1 MSTMTHRPHH
11 HDYGPSWDGT
21 VVLDIGG
28 DVGAVVVHTPADL
41 EGVEIELARGNEGV
55 PFVHTAVR
63 ERRLLDGTVHAAVF
77 AEVPAGSYTLVG
89 LGSRPSTLLTVTGG
103 HVTELRW

>member
-1 MSTMTHRPHH
+1 MTQHQHR

-28 DVGAVVVHTPADL
+28 DVGALVVHTPADL
-41 EGVEIELARGNEGV
+41 DGLEIELARRNEDV

-63 ERRLLDGTVHAAVF
+63 ERHLLDGTVHAAVF

-89 LGSRPSTLLTVTGG
+89 IGSRPSIPVTVTGG

>member
-1 MSTMTHRPHH
+1 MTHHHH
-11 HDYGPSWDGT
+11 HDYAPSWDGT

-28 DVGAVVVHTPADL
+28 DVGALVVHTPADL
-41 EGVEIELARGNEGV
+41 GGLEIELARRNEDV
-55 PFVHTAVR
+55 AFVHTAVR
-63 ERRLLDGTVHAAVF
+63 ERHLLDGTVHAAVF

-89 LGSRPSTLLTVTGG
+89 IGSRPSIPVAVTGG